1 MSLRSSSSL
10 AASNL
15 AEVESF
21 RIPFIYFFEALEFG
35 DFISDS
41 VLYETEL
48 LYRRR
53 AGLLKEFLKNEVSF
67 IVVEK
72 LDCEGLR
79 CYFVPRLI
87 ELLLLFSILGLER
100 LPLVFLS
107 LSDILLAILD
117 LVGGGLGRFLVSLQ

>member
-1 MSLRSSSSL
+1 MLSRSSSSL
-10 AASNL
+10 AASNF

-21 RIPFIYFFEALEFG
+21 RIPLIYFFEALEFG
-35 DFISDS
+35 DLISDS

-53 AGLLKEFLKNEVSF
+53 AGLLKEFLKGEVSF

-79 CYFVPRLI
+79 CYFAPRLI

-107 LSDILLAILD
+107 LSAILLAILD
-117 LVGGGLGRFLVSLQ
+117 FVGGGLGRFLVSLQ